1 MSDIETSLEL
11 IEFIKQSPSMFHSV
25 ASARRYLDAAGFECL
40 HEGDEW
46 NVVPGGSYYAVRNNS
61 SLIAFKVG
69 SELSNYHFQIAAAH
83 TDSPTF
89 KVKAVPE
96 LEGPGDYLRLNVEVY
111 GGPIDSTWLDRP
123 LGLAGRVLVQTP
135 NGIESR
141 LLHID
146 EDVLIIPNMCIHF
159 DRSVNDGKAF
169 NRQVDLCP
177 LMSAGN
183 LTRGAFD

>member
-96 LEGPGDYLRLNVEVY
+96 LEGPGDYLRLNV
-111 GGPIDSTWLDRP
+111 
-123 LGLAGRVLVQTP
+123 
-135 NGIESR
+135 
-141 LLHID
+141 
-146 EDVLIIPNMCIHF
+146 
-159 DRSVNDGKAF
+159 
-169 NRQVDLCP
+169 
-177 LMSAGN
+177 
-183 LTRGAFD
+183 